1 MYLIGITGMIASGKS
16 YVAKLYKEMGAYLLD
31 ADKIGHKLL
40 NSNAIKKRIADAF
53 GKEIF
58 GDKGAI
64 DRQKLADIVF
74 CNKEKLMQLDDIME
88 KPITSVL
95 RERIMELEDTG
106 FPGIIAIDAALLPR
120 WDLRNVMD
128 MILLVEAPKWQLKN
142 RLVRQRGLPADDAE
156 RRISAQDKLFENFHP
171 KKSIVIKNN
180 GDFIELRSN
189 AMKVWMQIKELAQKK
204 EELQK

>member
-1 MYLIGITGMIASGKS
+1 MIASGKS